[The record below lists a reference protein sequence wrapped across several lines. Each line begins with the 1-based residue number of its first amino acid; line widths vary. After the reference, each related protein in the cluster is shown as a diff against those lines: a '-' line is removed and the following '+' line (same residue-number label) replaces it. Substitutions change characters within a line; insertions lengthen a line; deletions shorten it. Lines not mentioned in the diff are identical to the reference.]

1 MKYEPAITAVCP
13 KCGKT
18 YTGRPAI
25 SREDN
30 ETPICTDCSICEALT
45 NIHIDKDEQD
55 KILEII
61 HCHTGNN

>member
-1 MKYEPAITAVCP
+1 MKYETTITAVCP

-30 ETPICTDCSICEALT
+30 ETPICTDCGTRDALAH
-45 NIHIDKDEQD
+45 IHIDKDEQD

-61 HCHTGNN
+61 HRYTGNN

>member
-1 MKYEPAITAVCP
+1 MKYEPAITAMCP

-30 ETPICTDCSICEALT
+30 ETPICADCGTQEALAS
-45 NIHIDKDEQD
+45 IGIDESEQ
-55 KILEII
+55 K
-61 HCHTGNN
+61 